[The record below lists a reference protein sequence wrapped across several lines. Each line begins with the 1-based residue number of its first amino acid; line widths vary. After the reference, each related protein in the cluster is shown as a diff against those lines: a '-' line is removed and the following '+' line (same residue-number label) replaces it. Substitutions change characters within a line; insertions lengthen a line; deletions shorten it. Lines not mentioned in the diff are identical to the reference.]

1 MGDRSLT
8 TLIVFPTDK
17 AKSGA
22 RNDSLAQ
29 LNNEYLPVPMS
40 VDKVLGGFL
49 LLISDVRL
57 RVLAVV
63 LMLLVWIDA
72 DGLWWNW
79 LALLI

>member
-1 MGDRSLT
+1 
-8 TLIVFPTDK
+8 
-17 AKSGA
+17 
-22 RNDSLAQ
+22 
-29 LNNEYLPVPMS
+29 MS